1 METAPSS
8 CGAEANVSG
17 IQDVAGVQEGK
28 LCFVRA
34 NQQVNIAAV
43 AFPLV
48 AEHAQSQDLLVV
60 NFGLHR
66 TKDYAAE
73 LQQVLAESSRCMLTC
88 AHTDCP
94 TCTP

>member
-1 METAPSS
+1 MTDVQ
-8 CGAEANVSG
+8 GA
-17 IQDVAGVQEGK
+17 K

-34 NQQVNIAAV
+34 NQHGDIAAK

-48 AEHAQSQDLLVV
+48 SEHAGAQDLLVV

-73 LQQVLAESSRCMLTC
+73 LQHVLAESAR
-88 AHTDCP
+88 
-94 TCTP
+94 